1 MGKKYRD
8 QYIRLTVRLVLAFCI
23 PYKVQASDSTAVS
36 YTLRTINISST
47 GAIDPISVKPYPCLR
62 LVKWLTP
69 TTDVSLIYSAIN
81 LESGAIFDRKMVLSI
96 KKRLMELPY
105 FSTVSI
111 IRKVVDSNGNSPLSD
126 LMIQTKDR
134 FPITFGFS
142 LDEGPLLTI
151 THHNA
156 WGYGHGFTQE
166 FFLKKR
172 WGYGCM
178 YELPKLHGNYFFGGQ
193 CYNQIEDT
201 YEFNHKNLWIGKLW
215 AIPAKRSSL
224 PYYWITGLSGYV
236 KEFSAS
242 PPVSD
247 RPHSPYHSYRLI
259 LGKVGWVAD
268 GYTTIRGVYKL
279 NALERLPNGG
289 SIEVLYGYQNG
300 AYNNRHYIAINGIK
314 NIAHPTF
321 KYLHVSFESGAF
333 VYKKRLEE
341 AILKLALAYLGPPIR
356 TCNGMRQSIAINYII
371 GYRMPQ
377 ERALGIRIRDPES
390 LAPLDQYNRLQ
401 QPIYGRLNV
410 QLQSTLHQPIV
421 IQTIRLVCLG
431 FTHFI
436 GLYNQSN
443 QLLNQTWVDRYGV
456 GVQLEHVR
464 MSWPTL
470 ACTIGYSPLLEK
482 VVPSVQLSIGHFKN
496 KTMPKPTLIAYS

>member
-1 MGKKYRD
+1 MGKKCRGAA
-8 QYIRLTVRLVLAFCI
+8 QYISLTAGLVLFFCI
-23 PYKVQASDSTAVS
+23 LHKVQASHSTAVS
-36 YTLRTINISST
+36 YTLRTITIAST
-47 GAIDPISVKPYPCLR
+47 GAIGPITAKTYPCLR
-62 LVKWLTP
+62 LVRWLTP
-69 TTDVSLIYSAIN
+69 TTDASLIYRVIN
-81 LESGAIFDRKMVLSI
+81 LEAGAIFDRKILLSI
-96 KKRLMELPY
+96 EKRLMELPY

-111 IRKVVDSNGNSPLSD
+111 IRKVVDSNGNSHLSD

-134 FPITFGFS
+134 FPITFDLN

-156 WGYGHGFTQE
+156 WGHGHGLTQE

-172 WGYGCM
+172 WGYGCT

-193 CYNQIEDT
+193 WYNQIDDT
-201 YEFNHKNLWIGKLW
+201 YRFDYKNLWIGKLW
-215 AIPAKRSSL
+215 AISAKTSCL
-224 PYYWITGLSGYV
+224 PYYWITGLSGYI
-236 KEFSAS
+236 KQF
-242 PPVSD
+242 
-247 RPHSPYHSYRLI
+247 RPSVLDTLRNPYHNYRLI

-268 GYTTIRGVYKL
+268 GYTTIRDVYKL
-279 NALERLPNGG
+279 NGLEKLPNGG

-300 AYNNRHYIAINGIK
+300 AYNNRQYIGINGIK

-321 KYLHVSFESGAF
+321 KYLHLSFESGAF
-333 VYKKRLEE
+333 IHKKTVEE
-341 AILKLALAYLGPPIR
+341 AILKLRFVYSGPSIR
-356 TCNGMRQSIAINYII
+356 TCNGMRQCIAINYII

-377 ERALGIRIRDPES
+377 ERVLAICPGDPES
-390 LAPLDQYNRLQ
+390 LAPVYQDNRLQ

-410 QLQSTLHQPIV
+410 QLHSTLHKPIV
-421 IQTIRLVCLG
+421 IQPIRFVCLG

-443 QLLNQTWVDRYGV
+443 QLLNQIWVDNYGV

-464 MSWPTL
+464 MSWPAV
-470 ACTIGYSPLLEK
+470 ACTIGYSPLLGK

-496 KTMPKPTLIAYS
+496 KTTPKPTLIAYS

>member
-1 MGKKYRD
+1 MGKKYRG
-8 QYIRLTVRLVLAFCI
+8 QYIRLTARLVLAFSVL
-23 PYKVQASDSTAVS
+23 YKVEASDFTPLA
-36 YTLRTINISST
+36 YTLRTITITST
-47 GAIDPISVKPYPCLR
+47 GAIDPITAKPYPCLR

-69 TTDVSLIYSAIN
+69 TTNAALIYRAIH
-81 LESGAIFDRKMVLSI
+81 LEAGAIFDRKMLLSI
-96 KKRLMELPY
+96 EKRLMELPY

-126 LMIQTKDR
+126 LMVQTKDR
-134 FPITFGFS
+134 FPITFDLN

-172 WGYGCM
+172 WGYGCI
-178 YELPKLHGNYFFGGQ
+178 YELPNLYGNYFLGGQ
-193 CYNQIEDT
+193 WYNQIEDT
-201 YEFNHKNLWIGKLW
+201 DRFNCKNLWMGKLW
-215 AIPAKRSSL
+215 AIPAKTSALS
-224 PYYWITGLSGYV
+224 YYWITGLSGYI
-236 KEFSAS
+236 KEFRGSVS
-242 PPVSD
+242 GGPVN
-247 RPHSPYHSYRLI
+247 PYHDYKLI
-259 LGKVGWVAD
+259 LGKIGWVAD
-268 GYTTIRGVYKL
+268 DYTTISGVYKL
-279 NALERLPNGG
+279 SGLEKLPNGG
-289 SIEVLYGYQNG
+289 SIEVLYGYQNS
-300 AYNNRHYIAINGIK
+300 AYKNRHYVAINGIK
-314 NIAHPTF
+314 NIAKPTF

-333 VYKKRLEE
+333 VYKKTVEE
-341 AILKLALAYLGPPIR
+341 AILKLRLAYSGPAIR

-377 ERALGIRIRDPES
+377 ERALGIRPRDPES
-390 LAPLDQYNRLQ
+390 LAPLDQDNRLQ

-421 IQTIRLVCLG
+421 IQAIRLVALG

-443 QLLNQTWVDRYGV
+443 QLLNQTWIDSYGV

-470 ACTIGYSPLLEK
+470 ACTIGYSSLLAK
-482 VVPSVQLSIGHFKN
+482 VLPSVQLSIGPFKN
-496 KTMPKPTLIAYS
+496 KTRPKPMLIAYS